1 MNIQE
6 IKRVII
12 SQNEEMEE
20 KFQSRRIIG
29 REPGVENLKK
39 FLAQPNI
46 LVIMGIRRCGK
57 SVFSRQVLKG
67 ERFGYVN
74 FDDERL
80 YGITSRE
87 LGLILQAFIELYGN
101 VDYVVLDEPQ
111 NVEGWEL
118 FANRLRR
125 TVKVII
131 TGSSSRLLSGELAT
145 HLTGRHIDFTLM
157 PFSFREYLIYAGISA
172 SENDLFSDIKVAEIK
187 RRLEEYMKKGGMPES
202 YVFGT
207 EMLAR
212 IYGDIIEK
220 DVIARTWIRMKVTF
234 RELARYL
241 ISNTASEF
249 TFRKLSN
256 VFGVRDVHTLRNWV
270 AALESSYLIFVV
282 DRYSPKLKQ
291 QVIAPKKIYCIDT
304 GLVNV
309 MSFRTEERYGKTME
323 NLVAVELLRKKSYW
337 YSSLEIF
344 YWKDHQQ
351 NEVDFVI
358 KDGAQVK
365 QLLQVTYASE
375 RTEIGYREIKAL
387 LRAGNELKCNNMVL
401 ITWDYEDELIEEDRK
416 IACIPLWKW
425 LLSKSLMMYDSR

>member
-20 KFQSRRIIG
+20 KFQSRKIIG

-125 TVKVII
+125 TMKVII
-131 TGSSSRLLSGELAT
+131 TGSNSRLLSGELAT

-157 PFSFREYLIYAGISA
+157 PFSFREYLIYVGISA

-202 YVFGT
+202 YVFGN

-220 DVIARTWIRMKVTF
+220 DVLARTGVRMKGTF

-256 VFGVRDVHTLRNWV
+256 VFGVKDVHTLRNWV
-270 AALESSYLIFVV
+270 AALESSYLIFVI

-304 GLVNV
+304 GLANV

-375 RTEIGYREIKAL
+375 RTEIDNREIRAL
-387 LRAGNELKCNNMVL
+387 LRAGNELKCNNMAL
-401 ITWDYEDELIEEDRK
+401 ITWDYEGELVEEGRK

-425 LLSKSLMMYDSR
+425 LLSKSLMMYE

>member
-20 KFQSRRIIG
+20 KFQIRRIIG

-57 SVFSRQVLKG
+57 SVFCRQVLKG

-125 TVKVII
+125 TMKVII
-131 TGSSSRLLSGELAT
+131 TGSNSRLLSGELAT

-157 PFSFREYLIYAGISA
+157 PFSFREYLIYSGTSA
-172 SENDLFSDIKVAEIK
+172 SENDLFSEIRVAEIK

-202 YVFGT
+202 YVFGN

-220 DVIARTWIRMKVTF
+220 DVLARTGVRMKGTF
-234 RELARYL
+234 RELTRYL

-256 VFGVRDVHTLRNWV
+256 VFGVKDVHTLRNWV
-270 AALESSYLIFVV
+270 TALESSYLIFVI

-304 GLVNV
+304 GLANV
-309 MSFRTEERYGKTME
+309 MSFKTEERYGKTME

-344 YWKDHQQ
+344 YWKDHRQ

-375 RTEIGYREIKAL
+375 RTEIDNREIRAL
-387 LRAGNELKCNNMVL
+387 LRAGSELKCNNMAL
-401 ITWDYEDELIEEDRK
+401 ITWDYEDELIEDGRK
-416 IACIPLWKW
+416 ISCIPLWKW
-425 LLSKSLMMYDSR
+425 LLSKRLMIYE